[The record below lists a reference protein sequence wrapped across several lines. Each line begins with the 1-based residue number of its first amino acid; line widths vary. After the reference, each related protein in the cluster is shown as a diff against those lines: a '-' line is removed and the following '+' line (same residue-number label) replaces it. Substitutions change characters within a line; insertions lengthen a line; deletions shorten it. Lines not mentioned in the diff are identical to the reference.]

1 MMIVYYALA
10 AVILVIDQITKYVV
24 VNNIDLYEVKE
35 VIPGILSWMY
45 IRNTGAA
52 WSILEGQMWFFYI
65 ITFAVVI
72 AVIYI
77 MQKYAKGNWLF
88 SLGLSLILAG
98 ALGNFIDRLRLGYVV
113 DMIRLDFMNFP
124 IFNVADMS
132 LSIGV
137 AVIILYVLLDEKNK
151 KLS

>member
-137 AVIILYVLLDEKNK
+137 AIIILYVLLDEKNK

>member
-10 AVILVIDQITKYVV
+10 AVILVIDQITKYLV

>member
-1 MMIVYYALA
+1 MMIVYYAIA

>member
-1 MMIVYYALA
+1 MIVYYALA

-137 AVIILYVLLDEKNK
+137 AIIILYVLLDEKNK

>member
-1 MMIVYYALA
+1 MIVYYALA

-77 MQKYAKGNWLF
+77 MQKYAKDNWLF

-124 IFNVADMS
+124 IFNVADIS

>member
-72 AVIYI
+72 AVSYI

>member
-77 MQKYAKGNWLF
+77 MQKYAKDNWLF

>member
-1 MMIVYYALA
+1 MIVYYALA

-77 MQKYAKGNWLF
+77 MQKCAKDNWLF

>member
-1 MMIVYYALA
+1 MIVYYALA

-77 MQKYAKGNWLF
+77 MQKYAKDNWLF

-137 AVIILYVLLDEKNK
+137 AIIILYVLLDEKNK

>member
-137 AVIILYVLLDEKNK
+137 AVIILYVFLDEKNK

>member
-1 MMIVYYALA
+1 MIVYYALA

-77 MQKYAKGNWLF
+77 MQKYAKDNWLF

>member
-1 MMIVYYALA
+1 MIVYYALA

-72 AVIYI
+72 VVIYI

-88 SLGLSLILAG
+88 SLGLALILAG

>member
-1 MMIVYYALA
+1 MIVYYALA

-24 VNNIDLYEVKE
+24 VNNIDLYEAKE

-88 SLGLSLILAG
+88 SLGLALILAG